1 MVKHH
6 IKNRWHPDMERLP
19 TYSGNMVRVDHGST
33 ESFYVSNASRCPPRS
48 PYLTIDSNYADTRAA
63 RHGPSPRFFCHYFSL
78 CTSIIPVAWSL
89 AIATYSLSTLQV
101 LAQRLGGKSHADNVD
116 FIPFPPLLSVAV
128 LTGRFVNFHSLS
140 PPRLT
145 RGTSDF
151 KAEQQIVVPNP
162 ACFR

>member
-1 MVKHH
+1 M
-6 IKNRWHPDMERLP
+6 
-19 TYSGNMVRVDHGST
+19 S
-33 ESFYVSNASRCPPRS
+33 A
-48 PYLTIDSNYADTRAA
+48 RAA
-63 RHGPSPRFFCHYFSL
+63 RHGPSPRFFCHVKLQPLLHFRFDHFDYFSP

-101 LAQRLGGKSHADNVD
+101 LTQRLGGKSHADNVESSEVLSQVFVIFLPKPPLISPQLLSRS

-162 ACFR
+162 ACSSCQM